1 MTIHVAMTL
10 WCASSHELTHIVTL
24 NSDHLQCKQVADA
37 SQQPAIQ
44 RSIALHQHVAPEMH
58 TIKHSNQP
66 HQEIPHLYLTGFLKQ
81 HLAAKGQN
89 AGLVNWMH
97 CAQGTANTRWDLRI
111 FHDLL
116 PVPKGITIVTTALV
130 GLQDKSVSFD
140 FSLLIIIHSPSF
152 ITTSVTPW

>member
-1 MTIHVAMTL
+1 MCIIPWTHTYCNIEFWSPSMQSSG
-10 WCASSHELTHIVTL
+10 WCISATSHPMQHLASSA
-24 NSDHLQCKQVADA
+24 CCPWDA
-37 SQQPAIQ
+37 QK
-44 RSIALHQHVAPEMH
+44 H
-58 TIKHSNQP
+58 TDQP
-66 HQEIPHLYLTGFLKQ
+66 HQVIPHLYLTGFLKQ

-116 PVPKGITIVTTALV
+116 PGPKNITIVTTALV
-130 GLQDKSVSFD
+130 GLQYKSVSFD